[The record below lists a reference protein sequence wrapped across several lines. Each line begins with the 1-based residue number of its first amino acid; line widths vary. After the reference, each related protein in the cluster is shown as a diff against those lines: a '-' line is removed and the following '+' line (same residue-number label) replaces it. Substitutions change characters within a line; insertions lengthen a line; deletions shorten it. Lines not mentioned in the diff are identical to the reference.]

1 MAAKIKMNSV
11 YGALANLYFRF
22 YGQLLAES
30 ITMSGQLAI
39 SWIAKE
45 MNVYLNDLLKT
56 EGADYIIAVD
66 TDSIYV
72 RFDKIVELMPE
83 SVRADKHKT
92 TEAIDKFAKQH
103 VEPFINKSY
112 DKLAEYTNAFSQ
124 KMVMKREAIADKG
137 IWVAKKRYILNMYD
151 LEGVR
156 FKDPKL
162 KIVGIE
168 AVRSSTPM
176 SCRDNIKKALSI
188 IMNENED
195 RLQEFIED
203 FRAEFNKMEFEEIAF
218 PRGINGVEK
227 YADPKNVYAMR
238 TPVHVRAALLYN
250 KLVKDNKLDNK
261 YQLIRNSDKIKFCYL
276 KLPNPIR
283 ENVIGAPSSL
293 PRQFGLN
300 KYIDYDMQCEKA
312 FLEPLK
318 TILHVIDW
326 SHEKQNT
333 LDAFWS

>member
-1 MAAKIKMNSV
+1 M
-11 YGALANLYFRF
+11 
-22 YGQLLAES
+22 
-30 ITMSGQLAI
+30 
-39 SWIAKE
+39 
-45 MNVYLNDLLKT
+45 
-56 EGADYIIAVD
+56 
-66 TDSIYV
+66 
-72 RFDKIVELMPE
+72 
-83 SVRADKHKT
+83 
-92 TEAIDKFAKQH
+92 
-103 VEPFINKSY
+103 
-112 DKLAEYTNAFSQ
+112 
-124 KMVMKREAIADKG
+124 
-137 IWVAKKRYILNMYD
+137 VAKKRYILNMYD

-168 AVRSSTPM
+168 AVRSSTRM

-195 RLQEFIED
+195 KLQEFIED
-203 FRAEFNKMEFEEIAF
+203 FRSEFNKMEFEEIAF
-218 PRGINGVEK
+218 PRGINGVDK
-227 YADPKNVYAMR
+227 YTDPKNVYALR

-261 YQLIRNSDKIKFCYL
+261 YQVIRNSDKIKFCYL

-300 KYIDYDMQCEKA
+300 KYIDYDLQFEKA